1 MIPAKRLSAAVLA
14 ALLFATSIAMCGCD
28 AGGGD
33 KKGKNG
39 KVPGDGKWYSVHKAT
54 VGGQYADAPDV
65 EYFSTKYV
73 GTADGLAIFH
83 VEVQKSV
90 PKGQDP
96 MTADYNE
103 LQKSF
108 FEFYGKD
115 GSMVDSIDLRQKIDE
130 SGIFELDPKDYSEL
144 IKTIRTDVVL
154 LDSVVS
160 SK

>member
-39 KVPGDGKWYSVHKAT
+39 KVPGDGKWDSVHKAT

-73 GTADGLAIFH
+73 GIADGLAIFH

-115 GSMVDSIDLRQKIDE
+115 GSMVDLYSNKSRNSNNLSETII
-130 SGIFELDPKDYSEL
+130 GINVKFMKNLW
-144 IKTIRTDVVL
+144 IT
-154 LDSVVS
+154 
-160 SK
+160 